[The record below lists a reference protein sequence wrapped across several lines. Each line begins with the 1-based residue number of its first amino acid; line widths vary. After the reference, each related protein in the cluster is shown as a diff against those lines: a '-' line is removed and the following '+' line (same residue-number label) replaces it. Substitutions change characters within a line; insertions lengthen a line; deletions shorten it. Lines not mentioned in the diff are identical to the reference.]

1 MLSSWVARVLGAD
14 HSPPTFIG
22 RSRGGGLLAAPG
34 PAAALGEDL
43 LGDALGDHAVVL
55 QLLQLLRG
63 LVHVRHWG
71 PSRVGLESTGH
82 HNRRDLLARWACQL
96 ARPTAIS
103 RLVCLRLRRV
113 SESGSAC
120 HSLSLSG
127 LKSMMVATA
136 GRRSDNTDDLASAWH
151 HHGHMLL
158 MLLGLPE
165 ATLVI
170 ERCVHLAPAAG
181 LVVLR
186 SHLGLL
192 FQCLVM
198 DCGVDPR

>member
-1 MLSSWVARVLGAD
+1 MLGSWVARVLGAD

-22 RSRGGGLLAAPG
+22 GSRGGGLLAAPG

-43 LGDALGDHAVVL
+43 LGDALGDHAIVL

-71 PSRVGLESTGH
+71 PSRVGLEGTGH
-82 HNRRDLLARWACQL
+82 DNGRDLLARWACQL

-103 RLVCLRLRRV
+103 RLVCLRLRSV

-127 LKSMMVATA
+127 LESMVVATA
-136 GRRSDNTDDLASAWH
+136 GRRSDNTDDLASARH
-151 HHGHMLL
+151 HHGHRLL

-165 ATLVI
+165 ATLVV
-170 ERCVHLAPAAG
+170 EGCVHLATAAG
-181 LVVLR
+181 LVVLLC
-186 SHLGLL
+186 HLSLL
-192 FQCLVM
+192 FMCLVL
-198 DCGVDPR
+198 DCGVEPR